1 MQTFISRQL
10 GHDSWVQIHDTKA
23 LHLKQAERQ
32 AEYDPTHEQLLT
44 MANPYPEGTAHH
56 EKEKA
61 HLIEHGD
68 VIPLEMS
75 PPKAEPP
82 IDTKKYQTEKL
93 SREQKMKDDLKAEQ
107 SKTAERIQNT
117 ENELKLNWSSQIEKN
132 KKMEKEREEK
142 AKQEREA
149 RLAHLF
155 QEHDEKDEED
165 GLDLDVAVDNY
176 LESIEKHLDVERKL
190 MGAWNEKDKINNYK
204 QKMLEKRA
212 KEEERKKSK

>member
-1 MQTFISRQL
+1 
-10 GHDSWVQIHDTKA
+10 
-23 LHLKQAERQ
+23 
-32 AEYDPTHEQLLT
+32 
-44 MANPYPEGTAHH
+44 
-56 EKEKA
+56 
-61 HLIEHGD
+61 
-68 VIPLEMS
+68 MS

-93 SREQKMKDDLKAEQ
+93 SREQKMKDDLKAEK

-155 QEHDEKDEED
+155 
-165 GLDLDVAVDNY
+165 
-176 LESIEKHLDVERKL
+176 
-190 MGAWNEKDKINNYK
+190 
-204 QKMLEKRA
+204 
-212 KEEERKKSK
+212 